1 MVKQAYFT
9 LAFLDRAI
17 EITAKNEA
25 LLKDFV
31 RIAQTKYAVGRGVQQ
46 DVLKA
51 QVSRSGLM
59 DQLLVLKSKRRLT
72 EARLNL
78 VLNRPPQEQVGIPG
92 KVVLTPFEMPLEK
105 IQQAA
110 LDNRPLLKGIDRTI
124 QQWAASENLASRQ
137 YWPDFNFSFG
147 YRQRAFMLGD
157 PVAASDFLS
166 FGIGMNLPIYRGRK
180 QRQQVLEAQAKS
192 RMAEA
197 QREAARQRVLFQVQ
211 TIYLRIK
218 QHREEAE
225 LFKTAILPQAQQSL
239 ESAMAGYQVDK
250 VDFLTLLDNQ
260 LTLFSFEIDYF
271 RHVIGHEKQIS
282 ELEAVI
288 GMRLF

>member
-1 MVKQAYFT
+1 
-9 LAFLDRAI
+9 
-17 EITAKNEA
+17 
-25 LLKDFV
+25 
-31 RIAQTKYAVGRGVQQ
+31 
-46 DVLKA
+46 
-51 QVSRSGLM
+51 
-59 DQLLVLKSKRRLT
+59 
-72 EARLNL
+72 
-78 VLNRPPQEQVGIPG
+78 
-92 KVVLTPFEMPLEK
+92 MP
-105 IQQAA
+105 
-110 LDNRPLLKGIDRTI
+110 
-124 QQWAASENLASRQ
+124 
-137 YWPDFNFSFG
+137 
-147 YRQRAFMLGD
+147 GD
-157 PVAASDFLS
+157 PVAGSDFLS

-218 QHREEAE
+218 RHREEAE

-260 LTLFSFEIDYF
+260 FTLFSFEIDYF